1 MTNIKNSLSEGITFG
16 SIAKEYSK
24 SPSAINGGVIGW
36 VPISKIPVELG
47 NKLLTAETNEL
58 IGPEIIDNI
67 IVLYQLLEMRDGPL
81 FDTVNTTLDYIEVNY
96 SNKSSLSLDETI
108 MLFEDTD
115 NCLNL
120 QFELKKYE
128 HLSKNSTRNVI
139 SSKKITLNKLKY
151 LNKLDAG
158 EIALLKNNKQ
168 SDVTLI
174 MLCSRQQEISQS
186 DREFARQFLI
196 SQRLNFLDDG
206 LISDLSSE
214 AKIIYN

>member
-58 IGPEIIDNI
+58 IGPKIIDNI
-67 IVLYQLLEMRDGPL
+67 IVLYQLLEMRDVPL

-108 MLFEDTD
+108 MLFEDND
-115 NCLNL
+115 NC
-120 QFELKKYE
+120 
-128 HLSKNSTRNVI
+128 
-139 SSKKITLNKLKY
+139 
-151 LNKLDAG
+151 
-158 EIALLKNNKQ
+158 
-168 SDVTLI
+168 
-174 MLCSRQQEISQS
+174 
-186 DREFARQFLI
+186 
-196 SQRLNFLDDG
+196 
-206 LISDLSSE
+206 
-214 AKIIYN
+214 